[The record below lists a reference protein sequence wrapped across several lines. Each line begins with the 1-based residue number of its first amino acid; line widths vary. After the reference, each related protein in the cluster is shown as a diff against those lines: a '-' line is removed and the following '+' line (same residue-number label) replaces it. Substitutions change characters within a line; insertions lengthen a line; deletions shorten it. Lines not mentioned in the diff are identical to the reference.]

1 MVRTAKVAIC
11 NREGREGRGEGGCR
25 RGIAA
30 FEEIPTSGRNYPT
43 ANSRTVGDDDQLV
56 SESCHSISL
65 NSTDVQKLMSEA
77 RMMITCHTVI
87 LRKFGMSTDEDNG
100 SPRRRA
106 LR

>member
-11 NREGREGRGEGGCR
+11 NREGREGRGEGGCRRCR

-43 ANSRTVGDDDQLV
+43 ANSRTVGDDDQLA

-65 NSTDVQKLMSEA
+65 NSTAVQKLMTEV
-77 RMMITCHTVI
+77 VI
-87 LRKFGMSTDEDNG
+87 VGEDDDHMSHGDLKKVGNEY
-100 SPRRRA
+100 R
-106 LR
+106 